1 VRSNIVPGAFWVD
14 EEGSTAVKIRDVMTP
29 DIDVLTPEDTLR
41 TAAGLM
47 TELEV
52 DALPVSENDRLIGVI
67 TSRDIA
73 TQVVTEGGDPKE
85 VRVGQVLS
93 GDVLYCF
100 GNESIADVAQRMA
113 ELWAPRLPVVNQ
125 DRRPIGIVTL
135 AGLTA
140 LKPPPQARQV
150 THSRQ
155 HAHSARQAR
164 RARRAVAA

>member
-1 VRSNIVPGAFWVD
+1 M
-14 EEGSTAVKIRDVMTP
+14 KIRDVMTP

-41 TAAGLM
+41 TAAGVM
-47 TELEV
+47 TELEL

-73 TQVVTEGGDPKE
+73 TWVVTEGGDPKE
-85 VRVGQVLS
+85 VRVGQAFS
-93 GDVLYCF
+93 ADVLYCF
-100 GNESIADVAQRMA
+100 GDESIADVAERMA
-113 ELWAPRLPVVNQ
+113 GLWAPRLQVVNQ

-135 AGLTA
+135 ADLIA

-150 THSRQ
+150 RHSRQ

-164 RARRAVAA
+164 RARRAAAA